1 MKKLILASICLL
13 SCNVHSA
20 DFPSEQEIKKE
31 MDKVKNQTFKSLIG
45 KWLKKKQESK
55 LKF

>member
-31 MDKVKNQTFKSLIG
+31 MDSKNQTFKSLIG
-45 KWLKKKQESK
+45 KWLKKSK
-55 LKF
+55 KAN

>member
-31 MDKVKNQTFKSLIG
+31 MDKVKIRLSKSLIG
-45 KWLKKKQESK
+45 KWLKKSK
-55 LKF
+55 KAN

>member
-45 KWLKKKQESK
+45 KWLKKKQK
-55 LKF
+55 AN